1 MKLWNA
7 GKIENVYFDTEGTQT
22 ENNNEDFVFYANANT
37 EEEARALCESLTF
50 YE

>member
-7 GKIENVYFDTEGTQT
+7 GKIENVYFDIEGTQT
-22 ENNNEDFVFYANANT
+22 EKNNEDFVFYANANT